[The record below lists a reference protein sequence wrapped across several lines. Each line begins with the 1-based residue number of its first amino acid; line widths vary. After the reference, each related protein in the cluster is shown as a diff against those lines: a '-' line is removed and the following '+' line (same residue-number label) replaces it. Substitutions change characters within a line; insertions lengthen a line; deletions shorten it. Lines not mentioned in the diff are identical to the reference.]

1 MTNKK
6 ITLEDEKKAVKR
18 ITSWAGAGEDAY
30 KVVQKIE
37 AGKLNGEP
45 YEPTQKETTA
55 LLSGA
60 LKMYFDG
67 NISKKGKQALLD
79 AGLNLDVQ
87 NLRKEVIEAVMPVA
101 LHKKIATG
109 DIESIMALGQL
120 MGEKPEQEIP
130 NNAKRITR
138 ERVVIELDD

>member
-37 AGKLNGEP
+37 AGRLNGEP

-60 LKMYFDG
+60 LKMWFDG
-67 NISKKGKQALLD
+67 NITKKGKQALLD

-87 NLRKEVIEAVMPVA
+87 NLRKEVIEAVMPIA
-101 LHKKIATG
+101 LQKKIVTG

>member
-37 AGKLNGEP
+37 AGRLNGEP

-60 LKMYFDG
+60 LKMWFDG